1 MKLVTVQPPYKK
13 DIIFLL
19 LILGELVDDKSPPPV
34 RSAKTLFHHMVNG
47 LSVAELLVAALYK
60 VLSSTFIM

>member
-19 LILGELVDDKSPPPV
+19 LILGELVDNKSPPV
-34 RSAKTLFHHMVNG
+34 RSAKTLSHHMVNG
-47 LSVAELLVAALYK
+47 LSVAELLVPALYK
-60 VLSSTFIM
+60 VSSLTFIM